1 MLAKIFTV
9 GLAWLLGLAAILAA
23 APAAAAPMPRDGDAI
38 RGYDVRYQRCFADGS
53 AKDAL
58 DLRVIGSLA
67 WTCGQ
72 ASHSIAAGRVYVR
85 FDLVP
90 GMGRPRY
97 FETRRTALAAIG
109 ILAVSA
115 DGRTHVARFTPG
127 ELQTSRRGGYV
138 RLPLPAG
145 SSPVRRVIVAF
156 DAPTHSMAL
165 EQAQLVSADAH
176 GGAGAHRLLLALA
189 ALCGMLL
196 MPLMFNAAFYRILRE
211 RFVLWHSALAIS
223 LLLSIVVSSGLAFY
237 LGDVPV
243 MFMNAA
249 NTLLFGLSVGA
260 AGMFA
265 QSFIEPDKLDPR
277 LRRAL
282 PLAGGWAVLVST
294 LHASF
299 PFALRP
305 VQSTLY
311 YWCYVPVL
319 ATYVWMLADALRRGS
334 RAARY
339 QAIGWGPMIL
349 VGVIRLVSGLI
360 PALPSADAMMLF
372 YIGCVVEVLATT
384 LGVADRFMAIK
395 DARNRAQLEA
405 RVLGELSE
413 RDPLTGLMNRRAIE
427 RRFRTLHREGFDTV
441 AVLDLDHFKAIN
453 DRYGHAVGDDVLKAC
468 ASWLGGVTNQ
478 LAIRMGGEEFLLLLR
493 GPGALARAEDIRRG
507 LAQHIADEV
516 NTLEAP
522 VTASMGVVQV
532 PMSFASST
540 NFGVVYDRADKLL
553 YEAKSAGRN
562 RTMSEKLS
570 LFAMPQRRKA
580 AA

>member
-1 MLAKIFTV
+1 
-9 GLAWLLGLAAILAA
+9 
-23 APAAAAPMPRDGDAI
+23 
-38 RGYDVRYQRCFADGS
+38 
-53 AKDAL
+53 
-58 DLRVIGSLA
+58 
-67 WTCGQ
+67 
-72 ASHSIAAGRVYVR
+72 
-85 FDLVP
+85 
-90 GMGRPRY
+90 
-97 FETRRTALAAIG
+97 
-109 ILAVSA
+109 
-115 DGRTHVARFTPG
+115 
-127 ELQTSRRGGYV
+127 
-138 RLPLPAG
+138 
-145 SSPVRRVIVAF
+145 
-156 DAPTHSMAL
+156 
-165 EQAQLVSADAH
+165 
-176 GGAGAHRLLLALA
+176 
-189 ALCGMLL
+189 
-196 MPLMFNAAFYRILRE
+196 
-211 RFVLWHSALAIS
+211 
-223 LLLSIVVSSGLAFY
+223 
-237 LGDVPV
+237 
-243 MFMNAA
+243 
-249 NTLLFGLSVGA
+249 
-260 AGMFA
+260 
-265 QSFIEPDKLDPR
+265 
-277 LRRAL
+277 
-282 PLAGGWAVLVST
+282 
-294 LHASF
+294 
-299 PFALRP
+299 
-305 VQSTLY
+305 
-311 YWCYVPVL
+311 
-319 ATYVWMLADALRRGS
+319 
-334 RAARY
+334 
-339 QAIGWGPMIL
+339 
-349 VGVIRLVSGLI
+349 VSGLI

-532 PMSFASST
+532 PRSFASST